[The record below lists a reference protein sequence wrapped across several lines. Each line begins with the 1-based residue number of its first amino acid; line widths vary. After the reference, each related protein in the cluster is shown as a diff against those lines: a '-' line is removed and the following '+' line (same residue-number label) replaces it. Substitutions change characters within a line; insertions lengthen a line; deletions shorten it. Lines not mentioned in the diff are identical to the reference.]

1 MPPIRSSISSAR
13 VIGTILLCGIGLW
26 FAVTRHAKFLFGG
39 DPDSTYRRSGI
50 VHVDATG
57 IDAVAIGAVFIA
69 LGIINLSIGIRD
81 RRRIPVFWTGAGL
94 FVATVLYGA
103 VQMVR
108 SLI

>member
-1 MPPIRSSISSAR
+1 MSPSR
-13 VIGTILLCGIGLW
+13 VIGAVLLCGIGLW
-26 FAVTRHAKFLFGG
+26 IAVAQHAKFMFGG
-39 DPDSTYRRSGI
+39 DPYSMSRRKGV

-57 IDAVAIGAVFIA
+57 ADAIAIGAVFIA

-81 RRRIPVFWTGAGL
+81 RRRIPVFWTGAAL

-103 VQMVR
+103 VQMMR